1 MRNNPPIVAIFL
13 MGLFLGLLICY
24 LFYKSQMNELK
35 IRIATLEQQVQEG
48 VNALTIN
55 DQQSPNNTTSKNS
68 RLIFKDTFDDNVNRW
83 DTQLRKHGM
92 KIIYDGK
99 FIIDYKEKGYF
110 WWSWLPMEREAAN
123 YDIILKANHK
133 SGRSDKY
140 YGLILSMD
148 SVNYYRFSLTQNG
161 YASINAKKNGEWQ
174 DDLIN
179 YIGGFK
185 STTEDGSDVFEVRV
199 RGIRFT
205 YLANGK
211 KVYEG
216 TLDTD
221 KSFKNMGLFV
231 EDIQTVEFDEISI
244 NETD

>member
-1 MRNNPPIVAIFL
+1 MRNNPSVIAIFF
-13 MGLFLGLLICY
+13 MGVFLGILACY
-24 LFYKSQMNELK
+24 LYFKPQLIELK
-35 IRIATLEQQVQEG
+35 FKNSTLEKQVQE
-48 VNALTIN
+48 NAEMLSLTN
-55 DQQSPNNTTSKNS
+55 QQSPDNPKEKDN

-110 WWSWLPMEREAAN
+110 WWSWLPIKREATN
-123 YDIILKANHK
+123 YNVVLKSKQK

-148 SVNYYRFSLTQNG
+148 SMNYHRFSLTNNG
-161 YASINAKKNGEWQ
+161 YASINLKKNGEWQ
-174 DDLIN
+174 NDLVN
-179 YIGGFK
+179 YIGGHK
-185 STTEDGSDVFEVRV
+185 STSEDGSDIFEVRV

-221 KSFKNMGLFV
+221 KSWKNIGIFV

-244 NETD
+244 TETD